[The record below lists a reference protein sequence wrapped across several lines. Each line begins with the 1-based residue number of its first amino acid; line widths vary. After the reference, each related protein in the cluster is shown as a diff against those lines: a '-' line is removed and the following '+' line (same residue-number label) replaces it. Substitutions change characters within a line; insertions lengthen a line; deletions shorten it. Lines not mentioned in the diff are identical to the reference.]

1 MRHIYRRGWQLA
13 SVIEENHLEPGRKSV
28 IFDSSTPHRKSLR
41 LYGVTALEVPPPP
54 PPCAPQPRGPRAANP
69 RRGGDARVEMQA

>member
-1 MRHIYRRGWQLA
+1 M
-13 SVIEENHLEPGRKSV
+13 IEENHLEPGRKSV

-54 PPCAPQPRGPRAANP
+54 YTQPQGPEPWTRGA
-69 RRGGDARVEMQA
+69 VEMRGSKCRPES